1 MAGVSDHDDVP
12 SGDGQPSPAP
22 RVRVRAWHIIFLILV
37 VLATLALAYWQWTR
51 FQSGSGTFQNLGY
64 AFQWPLFGIFA
75 VYAYRMGLKLE
86 NQAAEAQTEAD
97 DPDFIYQADLR
108 EFGDKVTTIDE
119 DFLPARPQL
128 DVETFNEINQPRR
141 IRHDQTQNHE
151 KD

>member
-1 MAGVSDHDDVP
+1 MAGVSDLDET
-12 SGDGQPSPAP
+12 P
-22 RVRVRAWHIIFLILV
+22 RSAGEPGAGKHVRVKAWHIIFLIIV
-37 VLATLALAYWQWTR
+37 VLATLALAYWQWSR

-86 NQAAEAQTEAD
+86 NQAAEAKTDAD
-97 DPDFIYQADLR
+97 DPDFLYQADLR

-119 DFLPARPQL
+119 DFLPSRPQI

-141 IRHDQTQNHE
+141 LRHDQNQHPE